1 MKTKFAIVIALIVWG
16 LSLTVLNG
24 TALSAGGDTKKGKK
38 VYEQYC
44 LVCHGPQGKGD
55 GPVGMALKPPPANLS
70 GDMVKKKP
78 DSELLTV
85 IRKGRTGTA
94 MPAWE
99 KDLSEEQIKNVLAY
113 VRSLSK

>member
-1 MKTKFAIVIALIVWG
+1 MKRKIGFLIALMSLGI
-16 LSLTVLNG
+16 SLTVLNS
-24 TALSAGGDTKKGKK
+24 TALSASEDTKKGKK
-38 VYEQYC
+38 IYEQYC
-44 LVCHGPQGKGD
+44 LVCHGPQGNGD
-55 GPVGMALKPPPANLS
+55 GPVGMALKPPPANLT

-99 KDLSEEQIKNVLAY
+99 EDLSEQQIKNVLAY
-113 VRSLSK
+113 VRNLSK